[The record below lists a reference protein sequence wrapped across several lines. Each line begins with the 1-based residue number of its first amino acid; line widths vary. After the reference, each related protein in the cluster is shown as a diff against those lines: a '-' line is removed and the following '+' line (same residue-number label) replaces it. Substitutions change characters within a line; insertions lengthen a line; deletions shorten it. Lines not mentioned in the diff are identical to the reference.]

1 MRNIILHH
9 HFFKNAGTTLMKS
22 LSSQYGE
29 KFIEFHSGKETKG
42 ILDERMLDKLLS
54 ENDYQVISSHHL
66 IGKNYNLIDFLK
78 VNYRFYDFV
87 LIRHPLAR
95 LLSIH
100 RYYNLLPKSV
110 HPIVSAAQEKNLG
123 SFIKHLMRNHPNHLL
138 SPQVCNLSG
147 GGILPP
153 ANAHLKLALDR
164 AEEVFVCG
172 TVENY
177 DDTMI
182 AAEYF
187 LKPIFPTLKLHYS
200 SRANVS
206 NVDSGEVAQFD
217 MLADE
222 LGDALYK
229 TLLDMNAFDI
239 ELWENVGNT
248 LNWRLRHIPFFED
261 LKKDFQIR
269 CKSQNIG

>member
-9 HFFKNAGTTLMKS
+9 HFFKNAGATLMKS

-29 KFIEFHSGKETKG
+29 KFIELHPSEDTKG
-42 ILDERMLDKLLS
+42 IFDERMLDSLLQK
-54 ENDYQVISSHHL
+54 NDYQVISSHHL

-100 RYYNLLPKSV
+100 RYYNLLPKST
-110 HPIVSAAQEKNLG
+110 HPIVSAAQEKKLG
-123 SFIKHLMRNHPNHLL
+123 SFLKHLMQYHPNHLL

-153 ANAHLKLALDR
+153 SRAHLRLALNRVEDIY
-164 AEEVFVCG
+164 VCG
-172 TVENY
+172 IVENY

-182 AAEYF
+182 AAEYY

-200 SRANVS
+200 IRENVS
-206 NVDSGEVAQFD
+206 KVDSEDDIQPNLI
-217 MLADE
+217 LAE
-222 LGDALYK
+222 LGDALYD
-229 TLLDMNAFDI
+229 TLLNMNELDI
-239 ELWENVGNT
+239 ELWEFTKNN
-248 LNWRLRHIPFFED
+248 LNNRLRYIPFFDE
-261 LKKDFQIR
+261 LKKDFQSR
-269 CKSQNIG
+269 CVSHIA

>member
-9 HFFKNAGTTLMKS
+9 HFFKNAGATLVKT
-22 LSSQYGE
+22 LSTQYGD
-29 KFIEFHSGKETKG
+29 KFIEFHPSKDTKG
-42 ILDERMLDKLLS
+42 IFDERMLESLLIQG
-54 ENDYQVISSHHL
+54 DYQVISSHHL
-66 IGKNYNLIDFLK
+66 IGKNYNLVDFLK
-78 VNYRFYDFV
+78 INYRFYDFV

-100 RYYNLLPKSV
+100 RYYNLLPKST
-110 HPIVSAAQEKNLG
+110 HPIVSVAQEKNLG
-123 SFIKHLMRNHPNHLL
+123 SFLKHLMLHHPNHLL
-138 SPQVCNLSG
+138 SPQVCNLAG

-153 ANAHLKLALDR
+153 SYAHLKLALDR
-164 AEEVFVCG
+164 AQDIFVCG

-200 SRANVS
+200 SRVNVS
-206 NVDSGEVAQFD
+206 NLYPKKEIQFD
-217 MLADE
+217 FLETE
-222 LGDALYK
+222 LGNGLYK

-239 ELWENVGNT
+239 ELWESVKKN
-248 LNWRLRHIPFFED
+248 LNWRLRHIPLLED
-261 LKKDFQIR
+261 LKVDFQRR
-269 CKSQNIG
+269 CSSQLV